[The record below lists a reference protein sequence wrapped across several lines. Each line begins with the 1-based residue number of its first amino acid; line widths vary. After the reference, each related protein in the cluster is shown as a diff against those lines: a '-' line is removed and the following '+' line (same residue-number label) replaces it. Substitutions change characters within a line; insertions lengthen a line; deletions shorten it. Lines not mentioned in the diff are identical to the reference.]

1 MAQLAANQRMQKARL
16 SSAIS
21 QCVNG
26 LSFSAIE
33 RVPVDPCSNSASI
46 PPIETSAAVVVVVS
60 VGALLLIVGSI
71 DLI

>member
-1 MAQLAANQRMQKARL
+1 MAQLAANQRIQKARL

-26 LSFSAIE
+26 LSLSAIDGA
-33 RVPVDPCSNSASI
+33 PVDPCSNSESI
-46 PPIETSAAVVVVVS
+46 PPVEISVTVVVVS

-71 DLI
+71 DLA

>member
-26 LSFSAIE
+26 LSFSE